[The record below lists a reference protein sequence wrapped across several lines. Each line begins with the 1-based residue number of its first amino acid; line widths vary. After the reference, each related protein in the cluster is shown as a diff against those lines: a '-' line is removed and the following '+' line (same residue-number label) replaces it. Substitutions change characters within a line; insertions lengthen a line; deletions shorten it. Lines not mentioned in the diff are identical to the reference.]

1 MTASPHKKPLDSLS
15 IFFPCYN
22 DAGTIGDLIAAAL
35 RVAEQ
40 ISYDYEV
47 LVIDD
52 KSADNSRAVIEDLLV
67 SYPKLKAVFH
77 ERNRGYGGV
86 LKTGFA
92 AASKKYIFYTD
103 GDGQYS
109 PLELAGIAYKMTEDV
124 HAVNGFKIR
133 RADSWYRLLLGT
145 MYNKFVR
152 FVFGIKMREVDCD
165 FRLIRRSVFNHIKLE
180 SENGAVCTELVKK
193 IEKNGFVIIDVP
205 VHHFPRLYGSSQF
218 FNFRNINQTI
228 RELMIFWW
236 KLHKSSI

>member
-67 SYPKLKAVFH
+67 CYPKLKAVFH

-92 AASKKYIFYTD
+92 AASKKFIFYTD

-109 PLELAGIAYKMTEDV
+109 PLELAGMACEMTDDV

-133 RADSWYRLLLGT
+133 RDDSWYRLLLGI
-145 MYNKFVR
+145 MYNR
-152 FVFGIKMREVDCD
+152 FIRSVFGIKMREVNCD
-165 FRLIRRSVFNHIKLE
+165 FRLIRRSVFNHIELE

-236 KLHKSSI
+236 KLHKSNI

>member
-1 MTASPHKKPLDSLS
+1 MTPSPHKKPLDSLS

-52 KSADNSRAVIEDLLV
+52 KSTDNSRAVIEDLLV
-67 SYPKLKAVFH
+67 RYPKLKAVFH
-77 ERNRGYGGV
+77 EHNRGYGGV

-92 AASKKYIFYTD
+92 AASKEFIFYTD

-165 FRLIRRSVFNHIKLE
+165 FRLIRRSVFNYIKLE
-180 SENGAVCTELVKK
+180 
-193 IEKNGFVIIDVP
+193 
-205 VHHFPRLYGSSQF
+205 
-218 FNFRNINQTI
+218 
-228 RELMIFWW
+228 
-236 KLHKSSI
+236 